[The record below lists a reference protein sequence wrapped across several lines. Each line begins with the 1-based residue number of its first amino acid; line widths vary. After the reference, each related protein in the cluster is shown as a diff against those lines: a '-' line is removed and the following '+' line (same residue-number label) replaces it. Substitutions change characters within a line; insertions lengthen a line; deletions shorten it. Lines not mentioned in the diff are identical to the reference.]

1 MDMRAIQMNEQ
12 LEPTAE
18 EAAVYEILD
27 AMKPGDWFYLPD
39 GASGADAVFV
49 VAAGQ
54 SRGLN
59 LASQAE
65 RRFLVGGTRWRITR
79 LPDGVAGK
87 SQGTVVEFLA
97 AYADAWSGYTVS
109 VAELWEAYRE
119 AYPGSTLGKT
129 TFGRTLDRL
138 GYPSVKRGNRMVR
151 VGLRLKPRP
160 ITREEIG
167 LKTE

>member
-18 EAAVYEILD
+18 ESAVYEILD

-59 LASQAE
+59 LVSQAE
-65 RRFLVGGTRWRITR
+65 RRFLVGGDALADHAATGW
-79 LPDGVAGK
+79 GCW
-87 SQGTVVEFLA
+87 QG
-97 AYADAWSGYTVS
+97 
-109 VAELWEAYRE
+109 
-119 AYPGSTLGKT
+119 PGHRS
-129 TFGRTLDRL
+129 
-138 GYPSVKRGNRMVR
+138 
-151 VGLRLKPRP
+151 
-160 ITREEIG
+160 
-167 LKTE
+167 

>member
-1 MDMRAIQMNEQ
+1 M
-12 LEPTAE
+12 
-18 EAAVYEILD
+18 
-27 AMKPGDWFYLPD
+27 
-39 GASGADAVFV
+39 FV

-65 RRFLVGGTRWRITR
+65 RRVLVGGTRWRITR

-87 SQGTVVEFLA
+87 AQGTVVEFLA

-119 AYPGSTLGKT
+119 AYPRSALGKT

-151 VGLRLKPRP
+151 VGLRLKPRGSADALISALAEGQAMP
-160 ITREEIG
+160 KSVAAKKNAE
-167 LKTE
+167 

>member
-1 MDMRAIQMNEQ
+1 MDMKAIQMNEQ

-65 RRFLVGGTRWRITR
+65 RRFLVGVLSFLAG
-79 LPDGVAGK
+79 DGVT
-87 SQGTVVEFLA
+87 Q
-97 AYADAWSGYTVS
+97 
-109 VAELWEAYRE
+109 
-119 AYPGSTLGKT
+119 
-129 TFGRTLDRL
+129 
-138 GYPSVKRGNRMVR
+138 VKVTY
-151 VGLRLKPRP
+151 LY
-160 ITREEIG
+160 
-167 LKTE
+167 

>member
-1 MDMRAIQMNEQ
+1 MDMKAIQMNEQ

-49 VAAGQ
+49 V
-54 SRGLN
+54 
-59 LASQAE
+59 SQAE

-87 SQGTVVEFLA
+87 AQGTVVEFLA

-119 AYPGSTLGKT
+119 AYPGSALGKT

-160 ITREEIG
+160 ITREEVG